1 MCGIFGVIGRDSVVE
16 EVVLGLSK
24 LEYRGYDSSGLSY
37 IDNNTIHTYRAQG
50 KLINLKKNIQNKV
63 LKGKIAIGH
72 TRWATHG
79 IPSEKN
85 AHPHSTENVSIV
97 HNGIIENFLDLKT
110 RLYNKGYNFSSQ
122 TDSEVIAHLITDYLK
137 KGLSPEE
144 SVKKTLPELEGA
156 FAVAV
161 IFQGYNILIGA
172 RKGSP
177 LAFGITDN
185 KFYLGSDSLALAPF
199 TQKVCFLE
207 EGDWIVIKEKTSQI
221 YDQNNKK
228 VTRGITFTSY
238 SGEGIGKGNF
248 NHYMQKEI
256 FEQPSVLGDSLSRF
270 IDPIKK
276 TINMESLKISWQEIN
291 QIDLVACGTSFYACL
306 TATYWFQKYTGIS
319 CHAELASEFRYKEA
333 IFNKNKLTIF
343 ISQSGETADSLAAL
357 RYIKSKKMRVLSIVN
372 SKESSMARESDEF
385 ILIAAGPEIGVASTK
400 ALTAQLS
407 ILACLTIIIS
417 KKRKLLSVNKEQDMT
432 TSLIELPSK
441 ITEILKNVE
450 QIKTIA
456 KKIVNSSSAI
466 FLGRGSCF
474 PIAME
479 GALKLKEISYIHAE
493 GYASGEM
500 KHGPIA
506 LIDKNMPVIIIAPKD
521 ELFDKNMSN
530 TQEIVAR
537 GGKVFLLTDYSGA
550 EELKNLSDQVIS
562 IPKVNNFVLPI
573 LYCVPVQLLAYF
585 TAILKGTDVD
595 QPRNLAKSVT
605 VE

>member
-1 MCGIFGVIGRDSVVE
+1 
-16 EVVLGLSK
+16 
-24 LEYRGYDSSGLSY
+24 
-37 IDNNTIHTYRAQG
+37 
-50 KLINLKKNIQNKV
+50 
-63 LKGKIAIGH
+63 
-72 TRWATHG
+72 
-79 IPSEKN
+79 
-85 AHPHSTENVSIV
+85 
-97 HNGIIENFLDLKT
+97 
-110 RLYNKGYNFSSQ
+110 
-122 TDSEVIAHLITDYLK
+122 
-137 KGLSPEE
+137 
-144 SVKKTLPELEGA
+144 
-156 FAVAV
+156 
-161 IFQGYNILIGA
+161 
-172 RKGSP
+172 
-177 LAFGITDN
+177 
-185 KFYLGSDSLALAPF
+185 
-199 TQKVCFLE
+199 
-207 EGDWIVIKEKTSQI
+207 
-221 YDQNNKK
+221 
-228 VTRGITFTSY
+228 
-238 SGEGIGKGNF
+238 
-248 NHYMQKEI
+248 
-256 FEQPSVLGDSLSRF
+256 
-270 IDPIKK
+270 
-276 TINMESLKISWQEIN
+276 
-291 QIDLVACGTSFYACL
+291 
-306 TATYWFQKYTGIS
+306 
-319 CHAELASEFRYKEA
+319 
-333 IFNKNKLTIF
+333 
-343 ISQSGETADSLAAL
+343 
-357 RYIKSKKMRVLSIVN
+357 MRVLSIVN